1 MNRKDWLLLVI
12 GAARGELLSPV
23 QLQKSM
29 FLLKE
34 DQSDAVG
41 QYFYKFVPYA
51 YGPFCIDLY
60 RDAEELEQEGLVSI
74 HLNRSGRWREYRITP
89 DGAEQVETFRE
100 QVNDDTLKLIEET
113 VNLVRNLSFH
123 ELVRE
128 IYKRFPEYRK
138 HSVFQGMRE

>member
-1 MNRKDWLLLVI
+1 MSRKDWLLLVI

-34 DQSDAVG
+34 DQGDAVG
-41 QYFYKFVPYA
+41 QYFYEFVPYA
-51 YGPFCIDLY
+51 YGPFCVDLY

-74 HLNRSGRWREYRITP
+74 HLNRSGRWREYRVTP
-89 DGAEQVETFRE
+89 EGRELAKNLRAQISDETASYI
-100 QVNDDTLKLIEET
+100 KKT
-113 VNLVRNLSFH
+113 VKMVRALSFH

-128 IYKRFPEYRK
+128 IYERFPDYRK